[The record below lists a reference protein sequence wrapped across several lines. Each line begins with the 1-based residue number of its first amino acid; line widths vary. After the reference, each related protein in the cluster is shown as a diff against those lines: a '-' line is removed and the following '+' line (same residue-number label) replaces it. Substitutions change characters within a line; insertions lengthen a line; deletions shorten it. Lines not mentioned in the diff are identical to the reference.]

1 MGTRKISGKDFWV
14 RLISSDALD
23 NYMTFRDVSNRE
35 LAIKCGSEKHRS
47 TISLLRC
54 GSRNSCGP
62 EIACKIEKAL
72 GAPPNSLFLA
82 EVPIATQGVRR
93 RQRIAA

>member
-1 MGTRKISGKDFWV
+1 MKTKKISGKDFWV

-23 NYMTFRDVSNRE
+23 NYMTFRGISNRE

-54 GSRNSCGP
+54 GNRNTCGP
-62 EIACKIEKAL
+62 DIARKIEKAL

-82 EVPIATQGVRR
+82 EVPSARSGT
-93 RQRIAA
+93 RQTTAA